1 MWHRELQSKHHIETY
16 RCAPSD
22 DPFWWSHTIK
32 CLSSIPT
39 FLENAGKKQTFFRRH
54 WYFFSWVLFLWL
66 ICSPILLR
74 YLFFFLKCVLKMGL
88 FFLVC
93 SKNIIQKYQWGNYA
107 PWPPI
112 CALTVINSHLR
123 ETVTAMWPVMKTSL
137 TPLPVSSLAV
147 SAAGKRFA
155 RRVLRGHNNEKLR
168 KEIQLPLETRWHLEI
183 QMRDFLPHK
192 LKSGMI

>member
-1 MWHRELQSKHHIETY
+1 
-16 RCAPSD
+16 
-22 DPFWWSHTIK
+22 
-32 CLSSIPT
+32 
-39 FLENAGKKQTFFRRH
+39 
-54 WYFFSWVLFLWL
+54 
-66 ICSPILLR
+66 
-74 YLFFFLKCVLKMGL
+74 MGL

-192 LKSGMI
+192 LKSGMIQRAHVFTQPWQLCIFRSNRWGDCFQLNAVWLF